1 MGPLSYA
8 DAVRLVRA
16 VLNEIKAYSPRAELA
31 ILMLIGHESG
41 GGRFRRQRGGGPARG
56 LAQMEP
62 PTFDSTV
69 KYGAQAAN
77 YLRRAGFDPA
87 VVKCADLE
95 FDDRLSVVMA
105 RARLAMD
112 PAPLPSGD
120 PAAMAV
126 YLKKVWNGPGKATP
140 GKYLTDWEKWKNAGI
155 N

>member
-8 DAVRLVRA
+8 EGVRLVRA
-16 VLNEIKAYSPRAELA
+16 TLTDIKAHSDRAELA
-31 ILMLIGHESG
+31 ILMIIAHESG
-41 GGRFRRQRGGGPARG
+41 GGKARRQIGGGPARG
-56 LAQMEP
+56 IIQMEP
-62 PTFDSTV
+62 PTFNDV
-69 KYGAQAAN
+69 IKFGEKAAS

-112 PAPLPSGD
+112 ANPLPD
-120 PAAMAV
+120 TPAAMAA
-126 YLKKVWNGPGKATP
+126 YLKRFWNGPGKATP
-140 GKYLTDWEKWKNAGI
+140 EKYLKDWENWKNAAT

>member
-8 DAVRLVRA
+8 EGVRLVRA
-16 VLNEIKAYSPRAELA
+16 TLTDIKAHSDRAELA
-31 ILMLIGHESG
+31 ILMIIAHESG
-41 GGRFRRQRGGGPARG
+41 GGKARRQIGGGPARG
-56 LAQMEP
+56 LIQMEP
-62 PTFDSTV
+62 PTFNDV
-69 KYGAQAAN
+69 IKFGEKAAS

-112 PAPLPSGD
+112 ANPLPD
-120 PAAMAV
+120 TPAAMAA
-126 YLKKVWNGPGKATP
+126 YLKRFWNGPGKATP
-140 GKYLTDWEKWKNAGI
+140 EKYLKDWETWKNAVT

>member
-8 DAVRLVRA
+8 EGVRLVRA
-16 VLNEIKAYSPRAELA
+16 TLTDIKAHSDRAELA
-31 ILMLIGHESG
+31 ILMIVAHESG
-41 GGRFRRQRGGGPARG
+41 GGKARRQIGGGPARG
-56 LAQMEP
+56 LIQMEP
-62 PTFDSTV
+62 PTFNDV
-69 KYGAQAAN
+69 IKFGEKAAS

-112 PAPLPSGD
+112 ANPLPD
-120 PAAMAV
+120 TPAAMAA
-126 YLKKVWNGPGKATP
+126 YLKRFWNGPGKATP
-140 GKYLTDWEKWKNAGI
+140 EKYLKDWETWKNAVT

>member
-8 DAVRLVRA
+8 EGVRLVRA
-16 VLNEIKAYSPRAELA
+16 TLTDIKAHSDRAELA
-31 ILMLIGHESG
+31 ILMIIAHESG
-41 GGRFRRQRGGGPARG
+41 GGKARRQIGGGPARG
-56 LAQMEP
+56 LIQMEP
-62 PTFDSTV
+62 PTFNDV
-69 KYGAQAAN
+69 IKFGEKAAS

-112 PAPLPSGD
+112 ANPLPET
-120 PAAMAV
+120 PAAMAA
-126 YLKKVWNGPGKATP
+126 YLKRFWNGPGKATP
-140 GKYLTDWEKWKNAGI
+140 EKYLKDWENWKNAVT

>member
-8 DAVRLVRA
+8 EGVRLVRA
-16 VLNEIKAYSPRAELA
+16 TLTDIKAHSDRAELA
-31 ILMLIGHESG
+31 ILMIVAHESG
-41 GGRFRRQRGGGPARG
+41 GGKARRQIGGGPARG
-56 LAQMEP
+56 LIQMEP
-62 PTFDSTV
+62 PTFNDV
-69 KYGAQAAN
+69 IKFGEKAAS

-112 PAPLPSGD
+112 VNPLPD
-120 PAAMAV
+120 TPAAMAA
-126 YLKKVWNGPGKATP
+126 YLKRFWNGPGKATP
-140 GKYLTDWEKWKNAGI
+140 EKYLKDWETWKNAVT